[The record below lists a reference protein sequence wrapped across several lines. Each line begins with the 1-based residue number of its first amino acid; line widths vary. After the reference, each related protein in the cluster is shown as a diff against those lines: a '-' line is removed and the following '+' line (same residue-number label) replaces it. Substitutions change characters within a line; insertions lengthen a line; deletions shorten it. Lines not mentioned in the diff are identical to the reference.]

1 MDEKT
6 RKRRALEEEFI
17 DEKKK
22 INNGIETINEKMNEF
37 RRENNHLMEKF
48 IYYTKNDDVNLNK
61 VEGQLRAIEEEFYH
75 EANKRIFK
83 LEEVASELNRE
94 YEKSLLELDKQ

>member
-37 RRENNHLMEKF
+37 RRENNQLMEKF
-48 IYYTKNDDVNLNK
+48 IHYTKNDDVNLNK
-61 VEGQLRAIEEEFYH
+61 VEGKLRAIEEEFYH

>member
-37 RRENNHLMEKF
+37 RRENNQLMEKF